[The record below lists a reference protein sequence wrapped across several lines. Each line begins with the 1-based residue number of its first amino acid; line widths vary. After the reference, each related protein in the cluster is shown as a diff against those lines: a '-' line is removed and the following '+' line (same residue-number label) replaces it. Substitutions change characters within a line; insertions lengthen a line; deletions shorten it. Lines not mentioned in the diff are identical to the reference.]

1 MLDPLVIQT
10 YKTGSCLI
18 TSPLVFLLL
27 PSSGRELVLT
37 PWGIIS
43 GIFWVPAGTM
53 AVYAV
58 QHAGLALSQGL
69 WSSIIVL
76 VSFLWG
82 AIVFG
87 ETPKNWTWMIVAI
100 MFLICGLCGMS
111 YYSLPDDYDYVSDDE
126 SDCEDETY
134 NKGQDVVVS
143 KHHPNRINE
152 KIQNVVYDSMHQSQN
167 SSRKSIEEE
176 GTKNL
181 FMNIDHE
188 ALKNEMETIN
198 TSFPLNHTQN
208 NDIDDF
214 ECDKINLKGNYQNSS
229 SPSISH
235 DTFSH
240 TQGHKAPCTYPHNKR
255 RMLGIISAIFNG
267 VWGGSIVAPMH
278 FAPK

>member
-134 NKGQDVVVS
+134 NKGQDIVVS

-152 KIQNVVYDSMHQSQN
+152 KIQNVVYDSMNQSQN
-167 SSRKSIEEE
+167 SSGK
-176 GTKNL
+176 GGG
-181 FMNIDHE
+181 DGG
-188 ALKNEMETIN
+188 
-198 TSFPLNHTQN
+198 
-208 NDIDDF
+208 DDDDDDDD
-214 ECDKINLKGNYQNSS
+214 CDGWWCCY
-229 SPSISH
+229 
-235 DTFSH
+235 F
-240 TQGHKAPCTYPHNKR
+240 
-255 RMLGIISAIFNG
+255 F
-267 VWGGSIVAPMH
+267 
-278 FAPK
+278 